1 MDGSLPSAARVS
13 LWTIA
18 LDGEPE
24 PHEIALLPADERWRA
39 GEIVVPAVRRRFV
52 RARAAMRRVLGRR
65 LGVAPHALAF
75 SYGANGKPSLAEHPA
90 LHFNLS
96 HSGELAVLALSEDG
110 EVGVDLES
118 VRHRSQVLPVAL
130 RFFADDEAAAVA
142 QAEGAAQVAIFLR
155 TWTRKEAVLKATGRG
170 MGVDTRAIAV
180 GATACAPRVRV
191 DFDPRDLLLCD
202 LELGPDY
209 LGALCVAP
217 ADRGRHAVAARIE
230 GHLAPGH
237 APATSP

>member
-1 MDGSLPSAARVS
+1 MDGSAPATVAVA

-24 PHEIALLPADERWRA
+24 PHELALLPADERWRA

-52 RARAAMRRVLGRR
+52 RARAALRRVLGRR
-65 LGVAPHALAF
+65 LGVPPHALAF
-75 SYGANGKPSLAEHPA
+75 AYGPTGKPLLADHPG

-96 HSGELAVLALSEDG
+96 HSGERAVLALCEDG

-130 RFFADDEAAAVA
+130 RFFADAEAAAVA
-142 QAEGAAQVAIFLR
+142 ACEGEAQVATFLR
-155 TWTRKEAVLKATGRG
+155 IWTRKEAVLKATGRG

-180 GATACAPRVRV
+180 GGDACVPRLGV
-191 DFDPRDLLLCD
+191 DFDTRELLLAD
-202 LELGPDY
+202 LDLGP
-209 LGALCVAP
+209 GWFAALCVA
-217 ADRGRHAVAARIE
+217 AHDRARDRIDATFA

-237 APATSP
+237 ATATA